1 MKTKATWLLT
11 AILICLTT
19 TLVSSC
25 KDKEMQDVFGA
36 ANLVGT
42 WNSSKTRPT
51 TSASI
56 SYQTNVQGIITF
68 EASGSFHEDNG
79 KSGRWTFKDNE
90 LTLYY
95 PNGEGRSMRYAMQD
109 GYNRDQM
116 TLTATFKADDGF
128 TYTSSL
134 ILNR

>member
-1 MKTKATWLLT
+1 MKTKVTWLLT
-11 AILICLTT
+11 AILICLTA

-36 ANLVGT
+36 ANIVGT

-51 TSASI
+51 TTLGT

-95 PNGEGRSMRYAMQD
+95 PNGEGRSMRYAMED

-116 TLTATFKADDGF
+116 TLTSTFKADDGF

-134 ILNR
+134 ILYR

>member
-11 AILICLTT
+11 AILICLTA

-36 ANLVGT
+36 ANIVGT

-134 ILNR
+134 ILYR

>member
-1 MKTKATWLLT
+1 MKTKVTWLLT
-11 AILICLTT
+11 AILICLTA

-36 ANLVGT
+36 ANIVGT

-51 TSASI
+51 TTLST

-116 TLTATFKADDGF
+116 TLTATFNADDGF

-134 ILNR
+134 ILYR

>member
-1 MKTKATWLLT
+1 MKTKVTWLLT
-11 AILICLTT
+11 AILICLTA

-134 ILNR
+134 ILYR

>member
-1 MKTKATWLLT
+1 
-11 AILICLTT
+11 
-19 TLVSSC
+19 
-25 KDKEMQDVFGA
+25 MQDVFGA
-36 ANLVGT
+36 ANIVGT

-51 TSASI
+51 TTLST

-90 LTLYY
+90 FTLYY
-95 PNGEGRSMRYAMQD
+95 PNGEGRSMRYAMLD

-134 ILNR
+134 ILYR

>member
-1 MKTKATWLLT
+1 MKTKVTWLLT
-11 AILICLTT
+11 AILICLTA

-36 ANLVGT
+36 ANIVGT

-51 TSASI
+51 TTLST
-56 SYQTNVQGIITF
+56 SYQTNVKGIITF

-134 ILNR
+134 ILYR

>member
-1 MKTKATWLLT
+1 MKTKVTWLFT
-11 AILICLTT
+11 AILICLSAA
-19 TLVSSC
+19 LVSSC

-36 ANLVGT
+36 ANIVGT

-51 TSASI
+51 TSLST
-56 SYQTNVQGIITF
+56 SYQSNVQGIITF
-68 EASGSFHEDNG
+68 EANGFFHENNG

-95 PNGEGRSMRYAMQD
+95 PNGEGRSMRYIMQE
-109 GYNRDQM
+109 GYNRKQM
-116 TLTATFKADDGF
+116 TLTASFKADDGF

-134 ILNR
+134 ILYR

>member
-1 MKTKATWLLT
+1 MKTKVTWLLT
-11 AILICLTT
+11 AILICLTA